1 MNTTAADLTAA
12 IASADMDQLGSV
24 VLAQLGEGWTLKR
37 QSEWVF
43 WLEFGALRTPRG
55 VYAGPRIR
63 VTFEETAEINVHEFV
78 GSGLLE
84 ATTIFR
90 GSPEVQLPRVLRFL
104 LGLAA

>member
-12 IASADMDQLGSV
+12 IASADMDRLASV
-24 VLAQLGEGWTLKR
+24 VVDQLGEGWTLKR

-43 WLEFGALRTPRG
+43 WVEFGALRTPRG

-63 VTFEETAEINVHEFV
+63 VTFEETAEIAVHEFE
-78 GSGLLE
+78 GSGSL
-84 ATTIFR
+84 AASTIFR
-90 GSPEVQLPRVLRFL
+90 GSPDVQVPRALRFL